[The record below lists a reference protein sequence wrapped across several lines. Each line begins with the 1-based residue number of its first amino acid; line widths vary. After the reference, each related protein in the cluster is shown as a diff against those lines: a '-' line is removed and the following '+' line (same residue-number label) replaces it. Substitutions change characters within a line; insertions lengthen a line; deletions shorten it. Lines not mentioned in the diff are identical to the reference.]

1 MACIV
6 IRCLVFCL
14 RFLQILTHLF
24 YVLNSIS
31 SNDAEREST
40 RSLIASIL
48 SLDPRNSSGDSLL
61 HLVVSKSNTMKANG
75 FLEDSHTI
83 IFPDANV
90 TELLLQSGSQVDL
103 INHSD
108 CTPLHVACT
117 RSNYDDKVVQV
128 LLGYGAH
135 IDRKNSSGNQ
145 PQKLLS
151 SISEC
156 TLNPL
161 NYISL
166 KCLAARVIVDSK
178 IPFRG
183 QIPVYLEDFIQVH

>member
-1 MACIV
+1 
-6 IRCLVFCL
+6 
-14 RFLQILTHLF
+14 
-24 YVLNSIS
+24 
-31 SNDAEREST
+31 
-40 RSLIASIL
+40 
-48 SLDPRNSSGDSLL
+48 
-61 HLVVSKSNTMKANG
+61 MKANG

-83 IFPDANV
+83 IFPDAGV
-90 TELLLQSGSQVDL
+90 AELVLQSGSQVDL
-103 INHSD
+103 VNHSD

-128 LLGYGAH
+128 LLFYGAH

-183 QIPVYLEDFIQVH
+183 QIPFHLEDFIGVH